1 MCDKALFR
9 RVIVVVG
16 VLVCFFHT
24 VAFALYDTAPSWRDK
39 SNSSTTYAVWEFGT
53 SGTAGYGGSYYYDGA
68 DSGWNV
74 NDEPGLVVNPLLG
87 WFSTLDGATGVWGL
101 SGHISA
107 VIPNTSVTGADTSKL
122 IQIQLAWKSETVEQN
137 VPTVYVNAEGLCYDV
152 SIANEEI
159 INGWTYTTYFVELAT
174 NPTVENIEI
183 NGKIYVDSLI
193 IDTYCIPEPAT
204 LGMMSAGAAVL
215 YLLRRKIK

>member
-1 MCDKALFR
+1 MAKPYRHVVAWGIFLCLFH
-9 RVIVVVG
+9 VA
-16 VLVCFFHT
+16 
-24 VAFALYDTAPSWRDK
+24 AFASYDIAPSWRDV
-39 SNSSTTYAVWEFGT
+39 NNGNTTYAVWEFGT
-53 SGTAGYGGSYYYDGA
+53 SGITGPGGSYYYSGA

-74 NDEPGLVVNPLLG
+74 NGAPQLVVNPLLG
-87 WFSTLDGATGVWGL
+87 WFAALDEAAGVWGL

-107 VIPNTSVTGADTSKL
+107 IIPNTSVTGAGTSKL

-152 SIANEEI
+152 SIANEKI

-183 NGKIYVDSLI
+183 NGKVYVDSLI
-193 IDTYCIPEPAT
+193 IDTHCVPEPGA
-204 LGMMSAGAAVL
+204 LCMMGIGAVVL
-215 YLLRRKIK
+215 YLLRGKMK

>member
-1 MCDKALFR
+1 MENKPYR
-9 RVIVVVG
+9 RVAVWGIF
-16 VLVCFFHT
+16 LCLFHT
-24 VAFALYDTAPSWRDK
+24 VAFALIDNAPSWRDENN
-39 SNSSTTYAVWEFGT
+39 SNTTYAVWEFGT
-53 SGTAGYGGSYYYDGA
+53 PGTAGYGGSYHYDGA

-74 NDEPGLVVNPLLG
+74 NDEPELVVNPLLG

-107 VIPNTSVTGADTSKL
+107 IIPNTSVTGAGTSKL
-122 IQIQLAWKSETVEQN
+122 IQVQLAWESETAEQS
-137 VPTVYVNAEGLCYDV
+137 VPTVYVNAEGICYDV

-174 NPTVENIEI
+174 NPIIENIEI

-193 IDTYCIPEPAT
+193 IDTICIPEPAT
-204 LGMMSAGAAVL
+204 LGIMGIGAIVL
-215 YLLRRKIK
+215 YLLRERMK